1 MKKSASYSNSFPT
14 QNWVQETIPKLI
26 LMDDAFMRVVL
37 KDMKC
42 TEYILQ
48 IVLNKPDL
56 RVKSQNLQMDLKN
69 LQGRSLILD
78 CYCTDKTGTVYNIEI
93 QNGAQGASPLRA
105 RYHSGMIDMNI
116 LHSRQN
122 FEHLPESYVIFIC
135 GKDVLKRNKQI
146 YHISRVIEE
155 TGEPFQDKTHI
166 VYLNTNIRDN
176 TELGKLIEDFYITDP
191 KKMNSKVLARRVFEL
206 KENNAVEKGEEGIM
220 TSYFERL
227 KQQWKKEAVLEGRAK
242 GRAEGRAESETKMAK
257 LMGLL
262 VKDGRIDDIAK
273 ASESESFRKS
283 LLEEYQLS

>member
-14 QNWVQETIPKLI
+14 QDWVRETIPRLI

-116 LHSRQN
+116 LHSGQN

-176 TELGKLIEDFYITDP
+176 TELGKLIKDFYITDP
-191 KKMNSKVLARRVFEL
+191 KKMHSKVLARRVFEL
-206 KENNAVEKGEEGIM
+206 KENNAVEKGEEGTM

-227 KQQWKKEAVLEGRAK
+227 KKQWKKEAVLEGRA
-242 GRAEGRAESETKMAK
+242 EGRTESETKMAK

>member
-116 LHSRQN
+116 LHSGQN

-176 TELGKLIEDFYITDP
+176 TELGKLI
-191 KKMNSKVLARRVFEL
+191 
-206 KENNAVEKGEEGIM
+206 
-220 TSYFERL
+220 
-227 KQQWKKEAVLEGRAK
+227 
-242 GRAEGRAESETKMAK
+242 
-257 LMGLL
+257 
-262 VKDGRIDDIAK
+262 
-273 ASESESFRKS
+273 
-283 LLEEYQLS
+283 